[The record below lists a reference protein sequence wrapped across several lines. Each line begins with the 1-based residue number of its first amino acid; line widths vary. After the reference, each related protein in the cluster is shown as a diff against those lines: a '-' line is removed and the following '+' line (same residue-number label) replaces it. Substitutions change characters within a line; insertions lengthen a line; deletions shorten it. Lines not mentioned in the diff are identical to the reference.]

1 MVTFAEFFQYLIF
14 KIRARSARFKPD
26 LVAFTCNPKDTDTLI
41 GNISRA
47 LHIENWME
55 FARGEFTKGVF
66 QGKIHKGEI
75 WSGEIHRGYF
85 TDPEF
90 TNNENF

>member
-1 MVTFAEFFQYLIF
+1 M
-14 KIRARSARFKPD
+14 ARFKPD

-41 GNISRA
+41 GNVSRA